1 MPVQPEPESP
11 SRCFAPVCDADVR
24 LLVLGSLPGQRSLA
38 MQQYYAHPQN
48 QFWRLMG
55 DVTGSSLATLPYE
68 ERLAGLL
75 AGGIGL
81 WDVINEATRPGSL
94 DTRITGALPNDL
106 AALLAGLPKLR
117 AIAFNGKTA
126 SRIGRRELAGAGAI
140 TPGMAL
146 IDLPSSS
153 PAYTLSYAEKARS
166 WIMIR
171 DWIRP

>member
-1 MPVQPEPESP
+1 MPIQPEPERP

-48 QFWRLMG
+48 QFWRLMSE
-55 DVTGSSLATLPYE
+55 VTGASLVALPYE

-75 AGGIGL
+75 ACGIGL

-106 AALLAGLPKLR
+106 AALLASLPKLR
-117 AIAFNGKTA
+117 AMAFNGKTA
-126 SRIGRRELAGAGAI
+126 SRIGRRQLAGTGSI
-140 TPGMAL
+140 TTDMAL

-153 PAYTLSYAEKARS
+153 PAYTLSYAEKARN
-166 WIMIR
+166 WIMLR
-171 DWIRP
+171 DWIGA